1 MGSWMS
7 SQELFV
13 GREIVCQL
21 LMKTRVDVLVDT
33 FFLVAKAT
41 EMVLSSTGLSRVHTF
56 PYSVSKIKRKG
67 LERAYLHPPTVCEK
81 NEGDLKLS
89 LDSVFPPNRDKSIK
103 ICEK

>member
-33 FFLVAKAT
+33 FLLVAKAT
-41 EMVLSSTGLSRVHTF
+41 EVVLSSTGLSRFHTF
-56 PYSVSKIKRKG
+56 PY
-67 LERAYLHPPTVCEK
+67 
-81 NEGDLKLS
+81 
-89 LDSVFPPNRDKSIK
+89 
-103 ICEK
+103 